1 MAHHLFSFNWIL
13 VTLAWRSFHCLMV
26 VFIQNMKMVPV
37 PAQGFANFFE
47 GDCYIVLYVSKV
59 LVDFPREYTH

>member
-1 MAHHLFSFNWIL
+1 
-13 VTLAWRSFHCLMV
+13 MV

-37 PAQGFANFFE
+37 PAQGFGNFFE